1 MSTQIQSEKVEF
13 EVGTVDN
20 LVAFN
25 IKCKVP
31 LEFPIVLTLKIEE
44 ASGIIAAIATAIQ
57 TVKTKQT
64 QGE

>member
-13 EVGTVDN
+13 EVGIVDD

-44 ASGIIAAIATAIQ
+44 AYTLSRY
-57 TVKTKQT
+57 
-64 QGE
+64 